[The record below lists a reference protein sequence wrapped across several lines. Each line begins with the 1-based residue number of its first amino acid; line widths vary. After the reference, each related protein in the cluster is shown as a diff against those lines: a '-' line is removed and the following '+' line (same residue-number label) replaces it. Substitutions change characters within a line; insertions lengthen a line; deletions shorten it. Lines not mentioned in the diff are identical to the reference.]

1 MTPFSMKLSKI
12 IITQLSRRQLLETS
26 LIVVVLSIILGF
38 VQNQSNWFIGAAVV
52 AGVGLLAPKLL
63 YPIAVAWFT
72 LGNVLSK
79 LVSPLLLTLVF
90 LLIITPI
97 GLIRRWLGRDSLQ
110 LRWPKPDNQSMFKER
125 NHTFTAG
132 DLKNSF

>member
-1 MTPFSMKLSKI
+1 MKLPKI

-26 LIVVVLSIILGF
+26 LVLIVLSIILGF
-38 VQNQSNWFIGAAVV
+38 IQGQSNWFIGAAAVGGIGLVV
-52 AGVGLLAPKLL
+52 PRTL
-63 YPIAVAWFT
+63 YPIAVVWFT

-90 LLIITPI
+90 LLMITPI

-125 NHTFTAG
+125 NHTFAAG